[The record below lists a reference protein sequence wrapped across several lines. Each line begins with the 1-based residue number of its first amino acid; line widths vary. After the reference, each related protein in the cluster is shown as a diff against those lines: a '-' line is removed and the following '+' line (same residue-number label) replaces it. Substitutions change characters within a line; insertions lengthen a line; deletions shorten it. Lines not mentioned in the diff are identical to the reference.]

1 MHWKGYRDT
10 ESSIDTLGQ
19 NYITIT
25 CRASQATLGNYSGE
39 RKEAEGKQ
47 LEVKRYSDDV
57 MQKNAWLS

>member
-1 MHWKGYRDT
+1 MRELLDT
-10 ESSIDTLGQ
+10 PFLR
-19 NYITIT
+19 N
-25 CRASQATLGNYSGE
+25 RAIWSLRARIIAKFQDRE